1 MTTHSPTLP
10 PAVSTAVLAPPL
22 SVPIAAYGRTG
33 HKHAQDM
40 NENAP
45 ATSYEAYI
53 PNPLK
58 MFDRIVIHPVAWPDE
73 ALRWM
78 GVPRSLPTTP
88 LTFAHRLSEA
98 SMSASARQTFDCVAD
113 ALRSGKP
120 VPREDLGAL
129 IVDAFTS
136 IADAQNVYIYRRA
149 RAYLSLA
156 DLRVRME
163 PMHGFSGSGVA
174 PVLAYLDEAYRK
186 AQREKLVFWRSAR
199 KEGEEVHQDDEHVEV
214 MDVATLYAM
223 AQEHKRWGVPADAD
237 GNYTVSG
244 HPPSVCANSDTYLR
258 RE

>member
-10 PAVSTAVLAPPL
+10 PSVSTAVLAPPL
-22 SVPIAAYGRTG
+22 SVPVAAYGRAG
-33 HKHAQDM
+33 HKPAQDM
-40 NENAP
+40 SEHAP
-45 ATSYEAYI
+45 ASSSEAYI

-78 GVPRSLPTTP
+78 GVPRSLPTTS
-88 LTFAHRLSEA
+88 LTFTHRLSEA

-113 ALRSGKP
+113 ALRGGKP
-120 VPREDLGAL
+120 VSREDLGAL
-129 IVDAFTS
+129 VVDAFTS

-149 RAYLSLA
+149 RAYLSLG

-186 AQREKLVFWRSAR
+186 LRREKLVLWRSAR
-199 KEGEEVHQDDEHVEV
+199 AEGEEVRQDDEHVEV

-237 GNYTVSG
+237 GNYTVRTLCVLFCTG
-244 HPPSVCANSDTYLR
+244 TDTSFR